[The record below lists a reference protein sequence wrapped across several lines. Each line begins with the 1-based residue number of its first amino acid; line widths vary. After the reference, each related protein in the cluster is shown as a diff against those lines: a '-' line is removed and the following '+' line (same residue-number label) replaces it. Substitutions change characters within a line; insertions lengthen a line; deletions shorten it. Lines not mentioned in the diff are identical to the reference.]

1 MEYTLILENGR
12 CGGIVG
18 VEPTHLNW
26 TLTPYLGGLVK
37 EFWNGSAWVESATQ
51 EEIAEANKALIP
63 QKVTRRQ
70 LKQALVLAGIPM
82 SSIDYAISQI
92 ADETEKALITIYWN
106 DSTEFERYHP
116 KLVEFAQAL
125 QISEEQADQLFILAN
140 TL

>member
-1 MEYTLILENGR
+1 MRYFKTKYGTIINEKNEVIPMQEGNSLYNEYLEFLSNDGA
-12 CGGIVG
+12 I
-18 VEPTHLNW
+18 EETDF
-26 TLTPYLGGLVK
+26 LTEIDLEIQSKELV
-37 EFWNGSAWVESATQ
+37 
-51 EEIAEANKALIP
+51 P
-63 QKVTRRQ
+63 QTVTRRQ